1 MGCQVLQG
9 AAVEFRGHHEAV
21 AEGDRRI
28 GCAAA
33 IVRRAVACGCGGIV
47 QLGCEGLAIGAGD
60 GHNLPA
66 GAEGTWVGQIGVDG
80 CALPQHPQQQGEQ
93 AGHRNPNRVVG
104 RHVLS
109 ILNYQSYSLLLFR

>member
-1 MGCQVLQG
+1 M
-9 AAVEFRGHHEAV
+9 

-33 IVRRAVACGCGGIV
+33 IVRRAVACGRGRIV

-66 GAEGTWVGQIGVDG
+66 GAKGTCKASKQVIEIQTALCIDMCYPSSIIRVIVSCTFVSESVIG
-80 CALPQHPQQQGEQ
+80 C
-93 AGHRNPNRVVG
+93 
-104 RHVLS
+104 
-109 ILNYQSYSLLLFR
+109 ILI